1 MASAIQR
8 NAMAENAVFAAFPTE
23 TGTYKCHRRHHRAAK
38 RAITHRD
45 MGHNDIRNE
54 PRRSAKRAVSGCV
67 SARFAHNTHAAAA
80 TQWAVTRQ
88 QIRILLAH
96 SHLSESRKSVR
107 ISDLTRNFS
116 EKRLKNGFYKSVIL
130 TFTAT
135 NANAC

>member
-23 TGTYKCHRRHHRAAK
+23 TGTDKCHRRHHHAAK

-45 MGHNDIRNE
+45 MGHNDIRNR
-54 PRRSAKRAVSGCV
+54 PKHSTKQAVSGRV
-67 SARFAHNTHAAAA
+67 SAHFAHNTHAAAA

-96 SHLSESRKSVR
+96 SHLSESRKSAR
-107 ISDLTRNFS
+107 ISD
-116 EKRLKNGFYKSVIL
+116 
-130 TFTAT
+130 
-135 NANAC
+135 

>member
-23 TGTYKCHRRHHRAAK
+23 TGTDKCHRRHHHAAK

-54 PRRSAKRAVSGCV
+54 PRRSAKRAVSGRV
-67 SARFAHNTHAAAA
+67 SAHFAHNTHAAAA
-80 TQWAVTRQ
+80 AQWAATRQ
-88 QIRILLAH
+88 HIHIPLAH
-96 SHLSESRKSVR
+96 SHLSESRKSAR

-130 TFTAT
+130 TF
-135 NANAC
+135 